1 MPKKTSCDYISYMT
15 RRSKYTIAIS
25 KYDLPN
31 RKKSTLSKFFKIP
44 RMLLDQVFDRGV
56 GAYKTNPAS
65 VRKGVVSEEQW
76 ASARTYKMI
85 VNTLLARQGKK
96 VPIGRGQDYDLVQ
109 KAVAHSDF
117 VPKQL
122 NVG

>member
-1 MPKKTSCDYISYMT
+1 MPKKTFNLSPLYMS

-31 RKKSTLSKFFKIP
+31 RKKSTLSKFFRIP
-44 RMLLDQVFDRGV
+44 RTLLDDVYDRGV

-76 ASARTYKMI
+76 ATARTYKMI

-96 VPIGRGQDYDLVQ
+96 VPTGRGQDFDLVEQ
-109 KAVAHSDF
+109 AAKFSNY
-117 VPKQL
+117 VPT
-122 NVG
+122 